1 MTNEVKPASLPFY
14 LRGAGFL
21 LFLALLVALLY
32 CGRPIL
38 VPVVTALLFAFL
50 VMPIVRKLESWQ
62 LPAWLASLAG
72 VLTVI
77 LCVIAMVLFFSWQ
90 FSHFLEDM
98 PTMEQAMETKKKSI
112 FRYIESHYDISRR
125 EQAQWWDQKTTE
137 MLNAGAS
144 GLMGFFTATWALF
157 ATMVLIPIFM
167 FFLLL
172 YRQKFKRFIE
182 LLNPD
187 RSDEMLE
194 IMRKISRVS
203 QQYIRGM
210 FIVIIILTVLNAI
223 GFLLIGLKYAILLA
237 FMAALLNIIPY
248 IGVLI
253 GSLIPVAVALVTKD
267 SVIYAFAAFGI
278 CSFVQFLE
286 NNFITPKI
294 VGSSVNLNPLASI
307 LALLGGA
314 LLWGVPGMVL
324 GIPLLG
330 MFKVV
335 CDHVARLRPLGFVLG
350 EETEYKPFRFKR
362 VRIPGLKKPASTKK
376 EPTGL

>member
-21 LFLALLVALLY
+21 LFLALLV
-32 CGRPIL
+32 
-38 VPVVTALLFAFL
+38 
-50 VMPIVRKLESWQ
+50 
-62 LPAWLASLAG
+62 
-72 VLTVI
+72 
-77 LCVIAMVLFFSWQ
+77 
-90 FSHFLEDM
+90 
-98 PTMEQAMETKKKSI
+98 
-112 FRYIESHYDISRR
+112 
-125 EQAQWWDQKTTE
+125 
-137 MLNAGAS
+137 
-144 GLMGFFTATWALF
+144 
-157 ATMVLIPIFM
+157 
-167 FFLLL
+167 
-172 YRQKFKRFIE
+172 
-182 LLNPD
+182 
-187 RSDEMLE
+187 
-194 IMRKISRVS
+194 
-203 QQYIRGM
+203 
-210 FIVIIILTVLNAI
+210 
-223 GFLLIGLKYAILLA
+223 
-237 FMAALLNIIPY
+237 ALLNIIPY

-362 VRIPGLKKPASTKK
+362 VRIPGLKKPASTEK